1 MQRPSALG
9 LFLCDQVIVD
19 RDSGRRTPFNL
30 FEAVNC
36 TEFPVTLKNFD
47 VYANLT
53 DGQGRMRLALIVSDV
68 ETGDQILNHTV
79 AIELPD
85 PLAVAHV
92 RFRLRDV
99 SFPTAGQYLFELS
112 VEGEIICHRRL
123 NLNYVEEQP

>member
-1 MQRPSALG
+1 
-9 LFLCDQVIVD
+9 
-19 RDSGRRTPFNL
+19 
-30 FEAVNC
+30 
-36 TEFPVTLKNFD
+36 

-53 DGQGRMRLALIVSDV
+53 DGQGRMILDLIVSDV
-68 ETGDQILNHTV
+68 ETGDQVTAHSV

-112 VEGEIICHRRL
+112 VDGEIICHRRL
-123 NLNYVEEQP
+123 NLNSVEEQP